1 MIYQIF
7 LKYYYLLLLCGFD
20 ALIVNGQLAPHPV
33 WDVST
38 YPDEAGYQH
47 RIAGMMNRLAKIGFG
62 ERSRS
67 VAKCP
72 DTGLP
77 VYSWALEGE
86 EITSPYT
93 GRKFVQGATGYF
105 GAKERDVKGRIT
117 AFGGDPLKYDLPPAT
132 AFLLLNA
139 NDDKTKWFLS
149 IPGNQRQQYHFA
161 AKNWVRFYG
170 LLSPVLSKEWKDSF
184 YESIATYSEKRRPS
198 DGARENLPMSVAHN
212 LVGEPGHLLGGNKTD
227 GGTENHKTMWRT
239 SALVYA
245 QLLPAGC
252 KISGYSLWDAEQ
264 LTSGMLYDFLQRIS
278 YVGNGEYDSQMYY
291 PHSIEAYLNLF
302 DFSKK
307 PLYKT
312 IAQATLDFYLATYG
326 LKVID
331 GTIAGA
337 QKRGFLA
344 TKKIN
349 EMERMLWAWGV
360 NSSRVITD
368 SMQPATIQQ
377 ITSGYRPNKVLYNI
391 LNKNIP
397 LPFEAKMNRPS
408 YHADKAAQF
417 QETFYCSQSYGMG
430 SVAMN
435 NIDNP
440 TQQTIW
446 SLVAKGTGGPLC
458 FGAVQPM
465 FLNPTGH
472 SPYTQTL
479 QKNSAI
485 MVMSGQTNTQPVLN
499 PTEEEKVRQD
509 KAKSKLQ
516 LQAPP
521 EKGSSKMAEFFAKAP
536 TAAAT
541 WFFIPKDITSIEET
555 ALGIFIQAN
564 NTLLFIKPLT
574 TEYYWL
580 SITDAE
586 LDSMPG
592 GEKLNALKQYKVL
605 VSPGSLSGFIAEA
618 AELKDYGTVGRFKE
632 AIQKS
637 IRIDLTKFQPNKQVT
652 YQSLQGNLLE
662 MKYEPNGLRCDGK
675 INGIKVDYDNWA
687 VGAVY
692 ESPYVNIGNGLM
704 QFTDGVDGY
713 SIDLT
718 GKEPVFKSYK
728 MRAN

>member
-1 MIYQIF
+1 MKIE
-7 LKYYYLLLLCGFD
+7 KYYFILFVCFFN
-20 ALIVNGQLAPHPV
+20 AVIAKGQVAPTPV

-38 YPDEAGYQH
+38 YPDEAGYQR
-47 RIAGMMNRLAKIGFG
+47 RIAGMMIRLAKIGFG
-62 ERSRS
+62 ERSKS

-86 EITSPYT
+86 AITSPYT
-93 GRKFVQGATGYF
+93 GRKFMQGNTGYF
-105 GAKERDVKGRIT
+105 GAKERDSIGRIT

-132 AFLLLNA
+132 ASLLLNV
-139 NDDKTKWFLS
+139 NDDKAKWFLS

-170 LLSPVLSKEWKDSF
+170 LLSPVMSKEWKNGF
-184 YESIATYSEKRRPS
+184 YESIAAYSEKRRPS

-245 QLLPAGC
+245 QLFPVGC
-252 KISGYSLWDAEQ
+252 KISGYSLQDAEQ

-278 YVGNGEYDSQMYY
+278 YVGIGEYDSQMYY

-307 PLYKT
+307 PGYKA

-337 QKRGFLA
+337 QKRGYLA
-344 TKKIN
+344 AKKIN
-349 EMERMLWAWGV
+349 EMEKMLWTWGV
-360 NSSRVITD
+360 NNSRAVTD

-417 QETFYCSQSYGMG
+417 QETFYCSQSYGIG

-446 SLVAKGTGGPLC
+446 SLVAKGTSGPLC
-458 FGAVQPM
+458 FGAAQPM

-479 QKNSAI
+479 QKKSAI
-485 MVMSGQTNTQPVLN
+485 VVMSGQTNTQPVLL
-499 PTEEEKVRQD
+499 PTEEEKVKLD

-516 LQAPP
+516 LLAPP
-521 EKGSSKMAEFFAKAP
+521 GKGNRKMAEFFANAP
-536 TAAAT
+536 NAAAT
-541 WFFIPKDITSIEET
+541 WFFIPKEITSIEET
-555 ALGIFIQAN
+555 PLGIFIQAN
-564 NTLLFIKPLT
+564 TTLLFIKPLT
-574 TEYYWL
+574 ADYFWL
-580 SITDAE
+580 RINDAE
-586 LDSMPG
+586 LDSLPG
-592 GEKLNALKQYKVL
+592 AERLNALKQYQVL
-605 VSPGSLSGFIAEA
+605 VSTGNLSGFIAEA
-618 AELKDYGTVGRFKE
+618 AELKDYGTLDRFKA
-632 AIQKS
+632 AIQKNS
-637 IRIDLTKFQPNKQVT
+637 RVDLSKFQKNKQVI
-652 YQSLQGNLLE
+652 YQSLEGDLLE
-662 MKYEPNGLRCDGK
+662 MKYEPNGLRCSGR
-675 INGIKVDYDNWA
+675 INGIKIDYDKWA
-687 VGAVY
+687 NGAVY
-692 ESPYVNIGNGLM
+692 ESPYVNIGKGLM

-718 GKEPVFKSYK
+718 GKEPLFKTYK
-728 MRAN
+728 MPTN